1 MNIEGFGLALFSQN
15 FNKKDQIKISHQLIF
30 EAFASIFFI
39 FYLTFLLLH
48 PKKSSNNISKRACSV
63 FSVYTP
69 PTWGCDWPALWMPVV
84 EGGGPKHLLQLPRHA
99 PRYTAPETKGRELI
113 KGVWSSWKVEG
124 GGPRHLLQLPRHTP
138 GYTAPETK
146 GLELMKG
153 VRSSWKEYGAHE
165 RWREVAL
172 STSSSS
178 LATTPRDTPHL

>member
-1 MNIEGFGLALFSQN
+1 MQILTEILWVKEVSSWKKVLFCLLNFYSMNIEGFGLALFSQN

-99 PRYTAPETKGRELI
+99 PRYTTPVIKRWELI
-113 KGVWSSWKVEG
+113 KDKGSSWK
-124 GGPRHLLQLPRHTP
+124 
-138 GYTAPETK
+138 
-146 GLELMKG
+146 
-153 VRSSWKEYGAHE
+153 
-165 RWREVAL
+165 VAL
-172 STSSSS
+172 STSSNSR
-178 LATTPRDTPHL
+178 TTRDTPHL